1 MARLS
6 FHDRS
11 RREFLR
17 LGGLGLPLV
26 GGLSQFAGMSGLYSS
41 PLAASETNA
50 AASRKIP
57 GFGRAKSVLLVYCCG
72 GQSQIDTW
80 DPKPEAP
87 AEVRGEFRSI
97 ATATP
102 GTYVGELMPEIA
114 KLTDKFTIVRSMSHL
129 DLDHG
134 SATYLSL
141 TGKYF
146 RTLSSNP
153 DPAPTDEP
161 TVGAVLRKVRP
172 STTFPYDAVHLN
184 APLMS
189 PREPAAGQFA
199 GLLGAKNEPMVLG
212 NVTDPGAVL
221 PDLQTQPELP
231 SVRLHERQSLKA
243 ALDSYVRDL
252 GTHPRVRDSNTLY
265 SQALQLLDAPQSR
278 TAFDL
283 EQEPAALRD
292 RYGRNQSGQA
302 LLMARRLIEAGLP
315 LVTVFWSP
323 SNRGQD
329 TSPDITD
336 AYGWDTHNDIFDA
349 LRRHLMPRFDQGF
362 SALMRDLADRGLLD
376 STLVVC
382 LGEFGRAPLIALEK
396 KFKGS
401 SPGRKHWA
409 NVYSVVFAGAGVSA
423 GKVLGKSDRIGGR
436 PDSERFGPWDTVATI
451 YSALGID
458 PSGHYTDPLSRP
470 IPLSVGRPITGLY
483 R

>member
-26 GGLSQFAGMSGLYSS
+26 GGLSQFASLLGSGGTR
-41 PLAASETNA
+41 ASEQTSA
-50 AASRKIP
+50 KKIS

-97 ATATP
+97 ATSTP

-114 KLTDKFTIVRSMSHL
+114 KLTDKLTIVRSMSHL

-153 DPAPTDEP
+153 EPVATDEP

-172 STTFPYDAVHLN
+172 STKFPYDAVHLN

-199 GLLGAKNEPMVLG
+199 GFLGAKCEPMVLG
-212 NVTDPGAVL
+212 NVTEPGAVL
-221 PDLQTQPELP
+221 PDLQSQPELP

-243 ALDSYVRDL
+243 TLDAYARDL
-252 GTHPRVRDSNTLY
+252 QKHPRVRDANTLY
-265 SQALQLLDAPQSR
+265 TQALELLDAPQSR

-283 EQEPAALRD
+283 EQEPASLRD

-329 TSPDITD
+329 TNPDITD

-349 LRRHLMPRFDQGF
+349 LRQHLMPRFDRGF

-376 STLVVC
+376 TTLVVC
-382 LGEFGRAPLIALEK
+382 LGEFGRAPLIALER

-409 NVYSVVFAGAGVSA
+409 NVYSIAFAGAGVAA

-470 IPLSVGRPITGLY
+470 IPLSVGRPIAGLY
-483 R
+483 S

>member
-17 LGGLGLPLV
+17 LGGLGLPLI
-26 GGLSQFAGMSGLYSS
+26 GGLSPFASLMNSGGARASDK
-41 PLAASETNA
+41 AAP
-50 AASRKIP
+50 KKVP

-97 ATATP
+97 DTAVP
-102 GTYVGELMPEIA
+102 GTYLGELMPEIS
-114 KLTDKFTIVRSMSHL
+114 KLTDKFSIVRSMSHL

-146 RTLSSNP
+146 KQLSSNP

-161 TVGAVLRKVRP
+161 TIGAVLRKLRP
-172 STTFPYDAVHLN
+172 SRTFPYDAVHLN

-189 PREPAAGQFA
+189 PREPAAGQNA
-199 GLLGAKNEPMVLG
+199 GFLGAKCEPMLLG
-212 NVTDPGAVL
+212 NVTQSDAVL
-221 PDLQTQPELP
+221 PELQSLPELP
-231 SVRLHERQSLKA
+231 AVRMHQRQSLKA
-243 ALDSYVRDL
+243 SLDGYSRDL
-252 GTHPRVRDSNTLY
+252 QRDPRVRDSETLY
-265 SQALQLLDAPQSR
+265 SQAMALLDAPQSR
-278 TAFDL
+278 AAFDL
-283 EQEPAALRD
+283 NQEPAALRD

-302 LLMARRLIEAGLP
+302 LLMARRLVEAGLP

-329 TSPDITD
+329 TNPDITD
-336 AYGWDTHNDIFDA
+336 AYGWDTHNDIFSS
-349 LRRHLMPRFDQGF
+349 LREHLMPRFDQGF
-362 SALMRDLADRGLLD
+362 SALMRDLDERGLLD

-382 LGEFGRAPLIALEK
+382 LGEFGRAPLVALEP
-396 KFKGS
+396 KFKGA

-409 NVYSVVFAGAGVSA
+409 NVYSIVFAGAGVQP
-423 GKVLGKSDRIGGR
+423 GTVVGKSDRIGGR
-436 PDSERFGPWDTVATI
+436 PDSDRYGPWDTVATI

-458 PSGHYTDPLSRP
+458 PAGHYTDSLSRP
-470 IPLSVGRPITGLY
+470 IPLSVGRPITALY
-483 R
+483 